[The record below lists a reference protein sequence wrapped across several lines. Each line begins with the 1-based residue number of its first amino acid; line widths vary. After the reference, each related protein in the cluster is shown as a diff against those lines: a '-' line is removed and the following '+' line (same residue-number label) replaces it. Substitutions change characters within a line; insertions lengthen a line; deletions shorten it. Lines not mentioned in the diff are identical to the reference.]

1 MARYKREGARK
12 HKWEIRREAA
22 IERQEHWS
30 SLTPQEQ
37 LVELDRRL
45 GKGVGA
51 VRQRFKIN
59 QRLKSK
65 NKKKKK

>member
-12 HKWEIRREAA
+12 RKWEIRREEA
-22 IERQEHWS
+22 IERQEYWS
-30 SLTPQEQ
+30 NLTPQQQ
-37 LVELDRRL
+37 LVELDKRL

-51 VRQRFKIN
+51 VKQRFKISHPP
-59 QRLKSK
+59 KPK

>member
-12 HKWEIRREAA
+12 RKWEIRRGEA

>member
-1 MARYKREGARK
+1 MTRYKREGARK
-12 HKWEIRREAA
+12 RKWEIRREEA

-30 SLTPQEQ
+30 NLTPQEQ
-37 LVELDRRL
+37 LVELNRRL

-51 VRQRFKIN
+51 IKQRSKIN
-59 QRLKSK
+59 QRLKLK

>member
-12 HKWEIRREAA
+12 HKWEIRREEA

-37 LVELDRRL
+37 LVELDRRF

-51 VRQRFKIN
+51 VKQRFKIN

>member
-1 MARYKREGARK
+1 MARYKRDGGRK
-12 HKWEIRREAA
+12 HNREIRREEA

>member
-12 HKWEIRREAA
+12 HIWEIRREEA

>member
-12 HKWEIRREAA
+12 HKWEIRREEA

-30 SLTPQEQ
+30 SLTLQEQ

>member
-12 HKWEIRREAA
+12 HKWEIRRAEA

>member
-12 HKWEIRREAA
+12 RKWEIRREEV

-30 SLTPQEQ
+30 NLTPQEQ
-37 LVELDRRL
+37 LVELNKRL
-45 GKGVGA
+45 GNGVGA
-51 VRQRFKIN
+51 VKQRFKIN
-59 QRLKSK
+59 QRLKLK